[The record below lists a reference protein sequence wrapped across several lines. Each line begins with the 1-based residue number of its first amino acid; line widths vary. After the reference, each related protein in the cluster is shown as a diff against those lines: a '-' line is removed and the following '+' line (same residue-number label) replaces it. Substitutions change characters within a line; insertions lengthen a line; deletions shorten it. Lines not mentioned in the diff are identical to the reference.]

1 MSLRN
6 TSTRWGPVARFLHWL
21 FLFLLIGAWYAV
33 EMHEDFPK
41 GSPERREWMQLHF
54 AIGISV
60 FVLLWVRLGWRLS
73 GDVPAP
79 LPGPRWQQ
87 LTSALVHAALYLILI
102 VMPLTGL
109 LTTQLAGRAVSWF
122 GLIDIPLF
130 LQKNSELA
138 EQMEELHG
146 EVLWPVL
153 LALVGLHAVA
163 ALWHHFVL
171 KDDTL
176 KRMLPFRR
184 S

>member
-6 TSTRWGPVARFLHWL
+6 TATRWGPVARFLHWL

-41 GSPERREWMQLHF
+41 GTPERREWMQLHF
-54 AIGISV
+54 AFGISI

-109 LTTQLAGRAVSWF
+109 LSTQLDGRAVSWF
-122 GLIDIPLF
+122 GLVDIPQVLEVN
-130 LQKNSELA
+130 KDLA
-138 EQMEELHG
+138 EGLEEFHG
-146 EVLWPVL
+146 DVLWPVL

-176 KRMLPFRR
+176 RRMTWPRR
-184 S
+184 

>member
-6 TSTRWGPVARFLHWL
+6 TVTRWGPVARFLHWL

-41 GSPERREWMQLHF
+41 GTPERREWMQLHF
-54 AIGISV
+54 AFGISI

-87 LTSALVHAALYLILI
+87 ITSALVHAALYLILI

-109 LTTQLAGRAVSWF
+109 LSTQLDGRAVSWF
-122 GLIDIPLF
+122 GLVDIPQL
-130 LQKNSELA
+130 LEVNKDLA
-138 EQMEELHG
+138 EGLEEFHG
-146 EVLWPVL
+146 DVLWPLL

-176 KRMLPFRR
+176 RRMTWPRR
-184 S
+184 

>member
-33 EMHEDFPK
+33 EMHEEFPK
-41 GSPERREWMQLHF
+41 GTPERSQWMQLHF

-87 LTSALVHAALYLILI
+87 VTSALVHAALYLILI

-138 EQMEELHG
+138 EQMEEVHG

-171 KDDTL
+171 KDETL